1 MLETLSL
8 KGEDMKKFTL
18 LALLIPI
25 VLSGCTTQRSVSNSG
40 YYPGGYNGHR
50 GDNPLYKGELSE
62 FDVLG
67 IDPGKEITEQD
78 ITAAANDRKERLS
91 LRKGE
96 SLLLIQ
102 SGSMIP
108 EQEMTERME
117 KYFTVSVFTG
127 VPGQGEKADASYA
140 KSLRL
145 AAAKA
150 GIDKILVYWGML
162 ETETKDLSTKNVS
175 WIPIVGWAIPD
186 QTQEIRIRLKIA
198 LVDVKSGQWE
208 IFVPK
213 VFEDTAYSAS
223 LNREHSDQLQVAQL
237 KSKVYQAT
245 VESIIARFVK

>member
-1 MLETLSL
+1 
-8 KGEDMKKFTL
+8 
-18 LALLIPI
+18 
-25 VLSGCTTQRSVSNSG
+25 VLSGCATQKSVSNSG
-40 YYPGGYNGHR
+40 YYPGGYNGQG

-67 IDPGKEITEQD
+67 IDPEKEITEQD
-78 ITAAANDRKERLS
+78 INAAASEKKERLS

-96 SLLLIQ
+96 PLLLIQ
-102 SGSMIP
+102 SGAMIP

-117 KYFTVSVFTG
+117 KYFPVSGFSG
-127 VPGQGEKADASYA
+127 VPGQGENADARYA

-162 ETETKDLSTKNVS
+162 ETETKDLATKNVS
-175 WIPIVGWAIPD
+175 WVPIVGWAIPD

-198 LVDVKSGQWE
+198 LVDVKSGQWD

-213 VFEDTAYSAS
+213 VFEDTAYSAY
-223 LNREHSDQLQVAQL
+223 LNREQSNLQQVAQL
-237 KSKVYQAT
+237 KSKVYQAA
-245 VESIIARFVK
+245 VESIVARYMK

>member
-1 MLETLSL
+1 MR
-8 KGEDMKKFTL
+8 KFTL

-25 VLSGCTTQRSVSNSG
+25 VLSGCATKSISNSG
-40 YYPGGYNGHR
+40 YYPGGFNGR
-50 GDNPLYKGELSE
+50 GGDNALYKGELSE

-78 ITAAANDRKERLS
+78 ITEAASGKKERLS

-102 SGSMIP
+102 SGAMVP
-108 EQEMTERME
+108 EQEMTESMG
-117 KYFTVSVFTG
+117 KYFSVSVFTG
-127 VPGQGEKADASYA
+127 VPEQGEKSDVSYA

-150 GIDKILVYWGML
+150 GIDKILVYWGVM
-162 ETETKDLSTKNVS
+162 ETETKDLATKDVS
-175 WIPIVGWAIPD
+175 WVPILGWAIPD
-186 QTQEIRIRLKIA
+186 QTQEIRIRLKVA
-198 LVDVKSGQWE
+198 LVDVKSGQWD

-223 LNREHSDQLQVAQL
+223 LNREQSNQQQVAQL
-237 KSKVYQAT
+237 KSKVYQAA
-245 VESIIARFVK
+245 VESIVARYMK

>member
-1 MLETLSL
+1 MR
-8 KGEDMKKFTL
+8 KFTL

-40 YYPGGYNGHR
+40 YYPGGYNGR
-50 GDNPLYKGELSE
+50 GGDNPLYKGELSE

-67 IDPGKEITEQD
+67 IDPGKEIMEQD
-78 ITAAANDRKERLS
+78 ITTAASGKTERLS

-96 SLLLIQ
+96 PLLLIQ

-108 EQEMTERME
+108 EQEMTENMG
-117 KYFTVSVFTG
+117 KYFPVSVFTG
-127 VPGQGEKADASYA
+127 VPMQGKNADASYA
-140 KSLRL
+140 KALRF

-162 ETETKDLSTKNVS
+162 ETETNDLATKNVS
-175 WIPIVGWAIPD
+175 WVPILGWAIPD
-186 QTQEIRIRLKIA
+186 QTQVIRIRIKVA

-213 VFEDTAYSAS
+213 VFEDTTNSAYLDRKQS
-223 LNREHSDQLQVAQL
+223 NQQQVAQL
-237 KSKVYQAT
+237 KSKVYQAA
-245 VESIIARFVK
+245 VESIIARYMR